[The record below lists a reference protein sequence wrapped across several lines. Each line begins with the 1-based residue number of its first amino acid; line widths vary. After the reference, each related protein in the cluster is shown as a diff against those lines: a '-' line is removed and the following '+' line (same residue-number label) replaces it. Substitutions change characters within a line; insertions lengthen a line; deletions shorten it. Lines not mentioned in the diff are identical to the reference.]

1 MKYAYINGKILD
13 GTKDMQVKEGF
24 VILTDNDKIE
34 DIVKAGTD
42 LNGYEKVDLK
52 RRYIMPGLINMHV
65 HLAGN
70 GKPQKKQRDNEKL
83 VKILMGNAL
92 MRSIAYGMVAGFAK
106 TELMSGVTTIR
117 TVGGLGSFDTKLRD
131 EINAGTKMGP
141 RILAANEGISVPGG
155 HMAGSVAVAADS
167 IDTALKHL
175 EQSEKEKVDLIKLM
189 SGVTTIRTVGGLGSF
204 DTKLR
209 DEINAGTK
217 MGPRILAANEG
228 ISVPGGHMAGSVAVA
243 ADSIDTAL
251 KHLEQ
256 SEKEKVDLIKLMI
269 TGGVMDAKE
278 KGVPGE
284 LKMSPEM
291 VKVVCDKAHENGYL
305 VAAHVESPQGVRVA
319 LENGVDSIEHGAK
332 IDDDTIKLF
341 KERKAFL
348 CTTISPALPYA
359 LFDRS
364 ITNATE
370 VEQFNGNVVFEGI
383 IACAKAALENDIPV
397 VLGNDVGCPWI
408 TQYDFWRE
416 LYYFHKYT
424 GVSNAFA
431 LYTATARAAEM
442 AGIGDITGTLE
453 KDNCADMIVTEENP
467 LDDLRALRHVKM
479 VVARGTIMENPKV
492 KINKRVET
500 ELDKFL

>member
-34 DIVKAGTD
+34 DIVNAGTD

-70 GKPQKKQRDNEKL
+70 GKRQKKQRDNEKL

-189 SGVTTIRTVGGLGSF
+189 
-204 DTKLR
+204 
-209 DEINAGTK
+209 
-217 MGPRILAANEG
+217 
-228 ISVPGGHMAGSVAVA
+228 
-243 ADSIDTAL
+243 
-251 KHLEQ
+251 
-256 SEKEKVDLIKLMI
+256 I

-291 VKVVCDKAHENGYL
+291 VKAVCDKAHTMGYM
-305 VAAHVESPQGVRVA
+305 VAAHVESPEGVKAA
-319 LENGVDSIEHGAK
+319 LKNGVGSIEHGAK
-332 IDDDTIKLF
+332 ADEEMISLF
-341 KERKAFL
+341 KEHNAFL
-348 CTTISPALPYA
+348 CTTLSPALPYA

-364 ITNATE
+364 ITNTSE

-383 IACAKAALENDIPV
+383 IDCAKAAIANDIPV

-416 LYYFHKYT
+416 LYYFDKYV
-424 GVSNAFA
+424 GVSYAFS
-431 LYTATARAAEM
+431 LYTATCRGAEM

-453 KDNCADMIVTEENP
+453 PGKCADMIVVEKNP
-467 LDDLRALRHVKM
+467 LEDLRVLRNVDM
-479 VVARGTIMENPKV
+479 VIVQGKVIRAPKV
-492 KINKRVET
+492 KKKQIVET
-500 ELDKFL
+500 ELDKFLN